1 MAFWTLPGGIIGSG
15 FALQVEQKNKKK
27 QFNRLVP
34 AAATLIQSWWRMKTT
49 LVLSPSKASS
59 LIATLNTFD
68 LSKPLNNKRQI
79 SLRNDILLRS
89 SSSQNGKNDELNN
102 KNEDCSEHLLK
113 DDSVRRSSILLQLS
127 SEHLISIRLIFL
139 LKYFAAKA
147 KFKSAY
153 KPYDFKDDLIEQYAR
168 GNLDILL
175 KIKDMQRKFE
185 QFNLIPQNQVP
196 SLSYEINTDEN
207 KEFVLMKL
215 QNIEMQVNN
224 LSINLEKILN
234 KKYQ

>member
-113 DDSVRRSSILLQLS
+113 DDSARRFST
-127 SEHLISIRLIFL
+127 
-139 LKYFAAKA
+139 YW
-147 KFKSAY
+147 
-153 KPYDFKDDLIEQYAR
+153 
-168 GNLDILL
+168 
-175 KIKDMQRKFE
+175 
-185 QFNLIPQNQVP
+185 
-196 SLSYEINTDEN
+196 
-207 KEFVLMKL
+207 
-215 QNIEMQVNN
+215 
-224 LSINLEKILN
+224 
-234 KKYQ
+234 